1 MKKLLTFSLVFL
13 SVALFSQRYVFDN
26 QCEILE
32 KQIKGIYPNLPPRKI
47 LYFYNSNDSNF
58 IAYNFR
64 PNEIHLYDYKLNSLK
79 NLQIK
84 NDEKKII
91 FNLISES
98 NFRNFPDE
106 ILIKKISIENLAD
119 DLFLIKTFPSEKS
132 KKFNLEIKIKLK
144 KSIYPLI
151 RMHFM
156 DLTVSIHD
164 LIYNKLLEQLP
175 NKNYQIESIYL
186 DYRNGVI
193 VEEKVSNCKP
203 INLKFDLNFSE
214 KK

>member
-1 MKKLLTFSLVFL
+1 M
-13 SVALFSQRYVFDN
+13 
-26 QCEILE
+26 
-32 KQIKGIYPNLPPRKI
+32 
-47 LYFYNSNDSNF
+47 
-58 IAYNFR
+58 
-64 PNEIHLYDYKLNSLK
+64 
-79 NLQIK
+79 
-84 NDEKKII
+84 
-91 FNLISES
+91 
-98 NFRNFPDE
+98 
-106 ILIKKISIENLAD
+106 IKKISIENLAD

>member
-1 MKKLLTFSLVFL
+1 M
-13 SVALFSQRYVFDN
+13 FDS
-26 QCEILE
+26 
-32 KQIKGIYPNLPPRKI
+32 KQIYKIY
-47 LYFYNSNDSNF
+47 D
-58 IAYNFR
+58 
-64 PNEIHLYDYKLNSLK
+64 KLRIFN
-79 NLQIK
+79 
-84 NDEKKII
+84 KKII

-119 DLFLIKTFPSEKS
+119 DLFLIKTFQSEKS
-132 KKFNLEIKIKLK
+132 KNFNLEIKIKLK
-144 KSIYPLI
+144 KSITPLI
-151 RMHFM
+151 RIHFM
-156 DLTVSIHD
+156 DLTVNIHD